1 MCWKCWFFLK
11 FELFR
16 HFFCISDGLGFEPN
30 EIGAVMG
37 SSSIPLLL
45 LQFVLFPNL
54 VRRFGAKKVSRWCLF
69 YFVNAKQYIPY
80 AKQYIPYA
88 KQYIPYA
95 KQYIPYAKQY
105 IPLKMFDSINQDLS
119 SFQIFVSWP
128 LSRRNSAKTKLHSI
142 ISITL

>member
-1 MCWKCWFFLK
+1 MFLK

-69 YFVNAKQYIPY
+69 YFIN

-119 SFQIFVSWP
+119 LFQMFGFLAFI
-128 LSRRNSAKTKLHSI
+128 KKKQC
-142 ISITL
+142 